1 MGTNA
6 IISAIDVK
14 EALDE
19 YSSPERAKSNEW
31 FFKTAEGQYGYGDVF
46 VGVSVPDQR
55 KVAKLYGDLSLE
67 DLEKLL
73 HSKVHEH
80 RLTAVF
86 ILVNK
91 YKKADIDAQKQIYE
105 FYLNNMAY
113 INNWDI
119 VDSSASYV
127 VGEFLYSYSTYSH
140 AKSVLLSLSR
150 SGLIWERR
158 IAIMATFAYI
168 YHGESKMTFEIAK
181 VLLHDDHDLIQKAVG
196 WMLREVGKRV
206 SRDDEVAFLLEG
218 GRYKTMP
225 RTMLRYA
232 IERFDEP
239 QRQAFLKGN
248 V

>member
-6 IISAIDVK
+6 MISAIDVK

-55 KVAKLYGDLSLE
+55 KVAKLYGDISLE

-105 FYLNNMAY
+105 FYLTNMAY
-113 INNWDI
+113 INNW
-119 VDSSASYV
+119 YFFK
-127 VGEFLYSYSTYSH
+127 FL
-140 AKSVLLSLSR
+140 
-150 SGLIWERR
+150 I
-158 IAIMATFAYI
+158 IAY
-168 YHGESKMTFEIAK
+168 
-181 VLLHDDHDLIQKAVG
+181 
-196 WMLREVGKRV
+196 
-206 SRDDEVAFLLEG
+206 
-218 GRYKTMP
+218 
-225 RTMLRYA
+225 
-232 IERFDEP
+232 
-239 QRQAFLKGN
+239 
-248 V
+248 